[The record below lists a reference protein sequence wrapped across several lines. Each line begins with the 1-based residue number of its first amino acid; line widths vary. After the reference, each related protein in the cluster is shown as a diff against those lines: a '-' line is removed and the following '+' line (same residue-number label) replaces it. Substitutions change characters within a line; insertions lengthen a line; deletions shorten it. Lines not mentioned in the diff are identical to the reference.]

1 MPSFSW
7 RVLILVAIGAILI
20 IRTIGKFGRNRSGA
34 FPTPAR
40 TSSSKNAFCVH
51 CGGALGSEG
60 LFCGG
65 CGARRG

>member
-1 MPSFSW
+1 MPSLT
-7 RVLILVAIGAILI
+7 VLILMAIGAILI
-20 IRTIGKFGRNRSGA
+20 IRTLGKLGRNRSGA
-34 FPTPAR
+34 FSTPAR
-40 TSSSKNAFCVH
+40 TVPSGNGFCVH